1 VRQFD
6 AQDATQLI
14 YGFGEGWHELEY
26 DNATGRLWRWSSDRS
41 VLRLHG
47 KPQDVR
53 LTLRGESP
61 LRYFDSPPVVRVLAA
76 GHTVAEFRPSD
87 AFEWNAT
94 IPAEMVA
101 NAGGAIT
108 LELDRV
114 YLPGVSEGTADERRL
129 GLRLFD
135 IRLHPVSP

>member
-1 VRQFD
+1 MRQFD
-6 AQDATQLI
+6 AQDATRLI

-61 LRYFDSPPVVRVLAA
+61 LRYFDAPPVVRVLAG

-87 AFEWNAT
+87 DFEWNVT
-94 IPAEMVA
+94 IPTDMVA
-101 NAGGAIT
+101 TGGGAIT
-108 LELDRV
+108 LEQDRV